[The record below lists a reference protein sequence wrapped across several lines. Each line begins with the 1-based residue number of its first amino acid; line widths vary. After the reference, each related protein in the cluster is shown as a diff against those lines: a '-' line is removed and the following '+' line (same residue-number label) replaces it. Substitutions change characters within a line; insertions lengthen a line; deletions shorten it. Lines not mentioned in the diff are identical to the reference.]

1 MQPRSRDRSPASS
14 ASDSHGCCSCTF
26 GGHRQR
32 HPDTGDRTPAGAA
45 AAGGGPARYSGRG
58 CCGSCG
64 DYDAAASSGVALLR
78 VRRLLVVEV
87 VAAGVRMPSGAPAV
101 IDIGTVAAVHRVGEA
116 LSGIILIIN

>member
-1 MQPRSRDRSPASS
+1 MVVVAVHLVGIGKGIRILVTVRLLVLLRLVVVPPAIV
-14 ASDSHGCCSCTF
+14 AV
-26 GGHRQR
+26 
-32 HPDTGDRTPAGAA
+32 AA
-45 AAGGGPARYSGRG
+45 VVRVVIMMLRPLQ
-58 CCGSCG
+58 
-64 DYDAAASSGVALLR
+64 GVALLR